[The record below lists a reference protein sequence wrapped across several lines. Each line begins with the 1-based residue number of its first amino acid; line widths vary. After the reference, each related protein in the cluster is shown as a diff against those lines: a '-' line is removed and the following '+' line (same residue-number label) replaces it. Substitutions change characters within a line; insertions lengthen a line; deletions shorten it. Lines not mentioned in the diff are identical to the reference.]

1 MPIVDCSGFT
11 KGQHAPIRGYA
22 CVLLLDPYRKQGNSV
37 RSKVEYLGASGEA
50 GSPCSTSGIS
60 GDSASVGPMVPA
72 LVQ

>member
-1 MPIVDCSGFT
+1 
-11 KGQHAPIRGYA
+11 
-22 CVLLLDPYRKQGNSV
+22 V